1 MTSVVG
7 VAVQIEAFPSQVLG
21 VVLVLV
27 LGVVLVL
34 VLGVVLILV
43 LGVGVE
49 GCLVAV
55 VHRVV
60 GVVVLA
66 LDPLVVLLLSRRC
79 RHHHIS
85 SP

>member
-7 VAVQIEAFPSQVLG
+7 VAVQIEAFPSQ
-21 VVLVLV
+21 V